1 MLGFFTLA
9 AAGDDVRRHEIRMM
23 KNTRADIIMIII
35 NIIIIIMI
43 HTCAGHQTVRSSDE
57 VAAGRVPVYQR
68 LASHAAMSP
77 SVTYRRGI
85 IQ

>member
-1 MLGFFTLA
+1 MLGFLTLA

-23 KNTRADIIMIII
+23 KNTRADII
-35 NIIIIIMI
+35 IIIIII
-43 HTCAGHQTVRSSDE
+43 IIITVHTCAGHQTVRSSDE

-68 LASHAAMSP
+68 LAPHAAMLP